1 MHNKV
6 KITKKAA
13 LESTPCLLSVGY
25 CRIQTLLQHLRPFA
39 YSAGVHG
46 WLCDYFDVADGVVI
60 STGYAPIGLA
70 VPYELCEEYEKAAQK
85 LFATNPFNKAQAYV
99 HNVLLSEFV
108 EKAKKAIKKGDK

>member
-13 LESTPCLLSVGY
+13 SESTPCLLSVGY

-60 STGYAPIGLA
+60 STGYAHLLNLIYAARRGTSYGGHPI
-70 VPYELCEEYEKAAQK
+70 Y
-85 LFATNPFNKAQAYV
+85 
-99 HNVLLSEFV
+99 
-108 EKAKKAIKKGDK
+108 

>member
-1 MHNKV
+1 MINKIR
-6 KITKKAA
+6 ITKKEAHTCA
-13 LESTPCLLSVGY
+13 PCLLSVGY
-25 CRIQTLLQHLRPFA
+25 CRIQTLLQHLKPFA

-46 WLCDYFDVADGVVI
+46 WSCDYFDVADGVVI

-85 LFATNPFNKAQAYV
+85 QFATKPFHKAQAYV
-99 HNVLLSEFV
+99 HNVLLSAFV